1 MPCAIWTDE
10 VIREVELTER
20 RMLLDSLADS
30 DTASDHSL
38 VIGKVKDEQVS
49 LISKDRGDGQ
59 GTLHTDVTIGKMQVG
74 QRLIVLDA

>member
-1 MPCAIWTDE
+1 MPRTIWPNE
-10 VIREVELTER
+10 VVREVELTER
-20 RMLLDSLADS
+20 RMLLDSLANS

-38 VIGKVKDEQVS
+38 VIGKVEDEQVS
-49 LISKDRGDGQ
+49 LITKDCGDGQ